1 MASSAAPSSAA
12 GEGGLAIGAGAAA
25 EQSAAAAAAGAA
37 AVEQPAAEAAAGKED
52 DDNNFVSLS
61 ARQEQQDPPKLFGE
75 EDAPFA
81 DGVQQG
87 QVDVESEIGG
97 PLSPMTT
104 SSIKDD
110 CSTGSDFDWEGTSP
124 TEPSSPALR
133 GVHKIAVEVMR
144 RSFGSAGGDPGMHA
158 ALVAMRKEK
167 TRREDDDDGMFEE
180 EQSLTTKAADLKQSL
195 IDVSVDD
202 IDVSG
207 GKPSDRGGDGEGGGL
222 QASPRPAGA
231 AAAAAAAAAT
241 EVVASLRAAGAGA
254 GGAGADNESGS
265 RRGSATGE
273 GDEQLPLAA
282 AAVAAVARE
291 AAEAAS
297 PAVAAAGRA
306 TESGGR
312 EGTAGERV
320 ERVVRIPPAAGTGGL
335 NGNGVGQG
343 EGGPGGKVDADAIN
357 GSDEGR
363 AASNGGGEDSA
374 GGDGGGGLVTRAI
387 PRRPLREMLR
397 LEEDEAEVKDGG
409 EPVARLEH
417 LPAFTERWAPE
428 ALTPH
433 ILSQVF
439 SGLVPVASNQ
449 GQGEPVCT
457 YMLECCVRPDVD
469 AVTIL
474 HVASLI
480 AANHGLELVRKR
492 GGQVLYGVAPPT
504 SNAPPSPHDSILFSH
519 SPRSPAPAAAAAA
532 AAAAAPPSPAVSG
545 GGASVPR
552 TPPPQPLSLEAS
564 GSSATSSGAPAVAE
578 ET

>member
-1 MASSAAPSSAA
+1 MASSATPSSAA

-25 EQSAAAAAAGAA
+25 EQLAAAAAGAA
-37 AVEQPAAEAAAGKED
+37 AVEQPAAEAAAEED

-61 ARQEQQDPPKLFGE
+61 ARQEQQDPTKLFRE

-110 CSTGSDFDWEGTSP
+110 CSTGSDFDWEGASP

-144 RSFGSAGGDPGMHA
+144 RSFGSAEGDPGMHA

-222 QASPRPAGA
+222 RASPRPAGA
-231 AAAAAAAAAT
+231 AAAAAAAT
-241 EVVASLRAAGAGA
+241 EVVASLGAVGAGA
-254 GGAGADNESGS
+254 EGAGADDESGS

-273 GDEQLPLAA
+273 GDEQLPRAA

-306 TESGGR
+306 TDSGGR
-312 EGTAGERV
+312 EGTVGDRV
-320 ERVVRIPPAAGTGGL
+320 EGVVRMPPAAGTGGL
-335 NGNGVGQG
+335 NGDGVGQG
-343 EGGPGGKVDADAIN
+343 EGGPGGKVD
-357 GSDEGR
+357 G
-363 AASNGGGEDSA
+363 AASNGGGEDSV

-397 LEEDEAEVKDGG
+397 LEEEEAEVKDGG
-409 EPVARLEH
+409 GPVARLEH

-449 GQGEPVCT
+449 GQGEPLCT
-457 YMLECCVRPDVD
+457 YMLECCVRPDVE

-474 HVASLI
+474 HVASL
-480 AANHGLELVRKR
+480 V
-492 GGQVLYGVAPPT
+492 
-504 SNAPPSPHDSILFSH
+504 SH
-519 SPRSPAPAAAAAA
+519 PAA
-532 AAAAAPPSPAVSG
+532 
-545 GGASVPR
+545 
-552 TPPPQPLSLEAS
+552 L
-564 GSSATSSGAPAVAE
+564 
-578 ET
+578 